1 MSSKTDNTTSGQK
14 GVTSRLAG
22 IRRQRGL
29 GAAELARAAGVT
41 RQTVYAMEAGDYVPN
56 TAVALRLARALETR
70 VEDLFA
76 LDEPAGPAP
85 APLRAQLISSADCWP
100 GAPLETCRVDGRL
113 IAAPA
118 MSGPWQFP
126 PADALLADATR
137 STVQLLHEESTAAR
151 LMIAGCDP
159 AVSVLRRHLE
169 RAGVELAIA
178 AVNSSVAVDLLDQRL
193 THVAGTH
200 LKDAETPRAGMAVF
214 RFAVWEQGL
223 VLARGN
229 PKKVK
234 GIDGLARP
242 DIRFANREKGSGS
255 RQLLDDSLRDAVIP
269 AKGVAGYR
277 DRPATGHME
286 AAWRVHAG
294 LADCCVAT
302 RSAARA
308 FGLAFVPLTSERY
321 DLMLREEHLRLGAV
335 EKLLDTLTHSALR
348 RELEGLCAY
357 DTRETGNRVQ

>member
-1 MSSKTDNTTSGQK
+1 MSSKKDNTTSGK
-14 GVTSRLAG
+14 KTVTSRLAA

-29 GAAELARAAGVT
+29 GAAELAHAAGVT
-41 RQTVYAMEAGDYVPN
+41 RQTVYAMEAGDFIPN

-70 VEDLFA
+70 VEELFA
-76 LDEPAGPAP
+76 LDEPAGKTPVP
-85 APLRAQLISSADCWP
+85 VRAHLISPDECFP

-113 IAAPA
+113 VAAPA
-118 MSGPWQFP
+118 MPGPWQFP
-126 PADALLADATR
+126 PADALLADPAH
-137 STVQLLHEESTAAR
+137 STVQLLHEEGTPAR
-151 LMIAGCDP
+151 LLIAGCDP

-178 AVNSSVAVDLLDQRL
+178 AVNSSVAVDLLEQRL
-193 THVAGTH
+193 AHIAGTH
-200 LKDAETPRAGMAVF
+200 LKDSESPREGVANF

-234 GIDGLARP
+234 GIDALARP
-242 DIRFANREKGSGS
+242 DVRLANREKGSGS
-255 RQLLDDSLRDAVIP
+255 RQLLDQNLRVVGIP
-269 AKGVAGYR
+269 VREVAGYR
-277 DRPATGHME
+277 DRPAGGHME

-321 DLMLREEHLRLGAV
+321 DLMIHEQHLRLGAV
-335 EKLLDTLTHSALR
+335 ERLLDTLTHSALR

-357 DTRETGNRVQ
+357 DTSETGNRVQ